1 MRKTLLAA
9 MVILAACQK
18 HETPQKPAS
27 PALTYQQGKPSTPA
41 PATPATDTDSAV
53 GTNMPAY
60 KAELLD
66 GKSFDVAAEHGNVV
80 FLNLWATWCG
90 PCRFEIPE
98 LQKLHTDN
106 AAKGFKV
113 VGVSLDDSGKENV
126 QQFVTEHS
134 MTYPV
139 ALDPDGKLANIF
151 QTTVIPTSVLIDRN
165 GKIVW
170 KKYGAITVD
179 DELRRALDAALAQKR
194 G

>member
-1 MRKTLLAA
+1 MTRCRWSRRNRAKDFDAKMRSMRKTLLAA

-18 HETPQKPAS
+18 HETPQKPANQ
-27 PALTYQQGKPSTPA
+27 PKPSVSEKSTPP

-113 VGVSLDDSGKENV
+113 VGVSL
-126 QQFVTEHS
+126 
-134 MTYPV
+134 
-139 ALDPDGKLANIF
+139 
-151 QTTVIPTSVLIDRN
+151 
-165 GKIVW
+165 
-170 KKYGAITVD
+170 
-179 DELRRALDAALAQKR
+179 
-194 G
+194 